1 MSKTL
6 MFVSL
11 FALIFILM
19 SAVLC
24 AAGKV
29 SPDTNRLFI
38 LVGTIAWF
46 VVTPMWL
53 HKNSPEKSSN

>member
-11 FALIFILM
+11 FALAFILM

-38 LVGTIAWF
+38 FVGTIAWF
-46 VVTPMWL
+46 VAAPMWL
-53 HKNSPEKSSN
+53 HKDSQEKSSN

>member
-1 MSKTL
+1 MSKTS
-6 MFVSL
+6 MFISA
-11 FALIFILM
+11 FALVFILI

-38 LVGTIAWF
+38 LFGTITWF
-46 VVTPMWL
+46 VAAPMWL
-53 HKNSPEKSSN
+53 RKNSQEKSSN

>member
-1 MSKTL
+1 MSKTS

-11 FALIFILM
+11 FALVFILM

-29 SPDTNRLFI
+29 SPDTNRFFI

-53 HKNSPEKSSN
+53 HKSSQGKSSN